1 MAYCVYCHTNKIN
14 GKKYFGIT
22 GMKPERRWQ
31 NGNGYRNN
39 RHFSLAIKKY
49 GWDNFSHDILFE
61 NLTKEQAEDK
71 EVYLIKLYR
80 TNERQFGYNISNG
93 GEARGKQSQETRAL
107 LSVLAKERYK
117 TQNNPM
123 YNRHHTELSKMK
135 MSMALKGRIIDEQTR
150 KKLSAAGKGRIVSQE
165 TRDKLSI
172 ALKGRPSKL
181 KGVPRSAET
190 REKISCSKKKRV
202 VCLNDNNVFSSIM
215 EASVYY
221 GVDNSAIGK
230 ICKGKKKSIKGLV
243 FAFYV

>member
-1 MAYCVYCHTNKIN
+1 
-14 GKKYFGIT
+14 
-22 GMKPERRWQ
+22 
-31 NGNGYRNN
+31 
-39 RHFSLAIKKY
+39 
-49 GWDNFSHDILFE
+49 
-61 NLTKEQAEDK
+61 
-71 EVYLIKLYR
+71 
-80 TNERQFGYNISNG
+80 
-93 GEARGKQSQETRAL
+93 
-107 LSVLAKERYK
+107 
-117 TQNNPM
+117 M
-123 YNRHHTELSKMK
+123 YNRRHTELSKMK

-190 REKISCSKKKRV
+190 REKISCSKKKQV